1 VNDTDTSANID
12 IEELAAAIFVR
23 AVAIAIAE
31 GRGDNV
37 YESGAKSAFQ
47 AAVAFYAVAHPIKR
61 A

>member
-1 VNDTDTSANID
+1 MNDADNLAQIEL
-12 IEELAAAIFVR
+12 EELAAAIFVR
-23 AVAIAIAE
+23 AVALAIAE

-47 AAVAFYAVAHPIKR
+47 AASAFYAVAHPIKR